1 MPEKPSENAPNPL
14 FFRLIGALSLPA
26 AHRLG
31 WLAGWIVYAVSG
43 GYRRRL
49 RENLDRAL
57 GGRAPDT
64 LRRQAVGEAGKQA
77 LEAVWVLIR
86 PQDEVVARAVQASG
100 LEYVEAAKADG
111 RGILFL
117 TPHLGCFEITAQF
130 LAARFGA
137 ITVLYRE
144 PKKAPLGRLIQYGRA
159 RGSMDIAPADMSGV
173 RRLIKA
179 LRHHEMVGMLPD
191 QAPGAGEG
199 MWCDFFGRPAW
210 TMTLAARLTEV
221 PGVTVLTVLGE
232 RLPGGVGWHVRFAPF
247 VQTLEGDTAARA
259 RTINREMEG
268 LILRFP
274 AQYLWSYNRY
284 KVPEGVQPPAAA
296 DQ

>member
-1 MPEKPSENAPNPL
+1 M
-14 FFRLIGALSLPA
+14 SLPWV
-26 AHRLG
+26 HRLG
-31 WLAGWIVYAVSG
+31 CLAGWLVYALSG

-49 RENLDRAL
+49 RENLNRAL
-57 GGRAPDT
+57 EGKVPDA
-64 LRRQAVGEAGKQA
+64 LRRAAVGEAGKQA
-77 LEAVWVLIR
+77 LEAVWVLMR
-86 PQDEVVARAVQASG
+86 PQDEVVARAIEASG
-100 LEYVEAAKADG
+100 LEHVAAAKAEG

-137 ITVLYRE
+137 ITALYRE
-144 PKKAPLGRLIQYGRA
+144 PKKAPLGQLIQAGRA
-159 RGSMDIAPADMSGV
+159 RGNMDIAPADMSGV

-221 PGVTVLTVLGE
+221 PGVAVFTALGE
-232 RLPGGVGWHVRFAPF
+232 RLPGGAGWHVRFAPF

-259 RTINREMEG
+259 QIINREMEG
-268 LILRFP
+268 MILRFP

-284 KVPEGVQPPAAA
+284 KVPEGVPAPPAHSE
-296 DQ
+296 